1 MSELDRY
8 ILVEEYGET
17 VGTYLNSFSRQEPGY
32 FYTVELYEQIQNYY
46 EGEVPQEV
54 QEAFVQDPYRDY
66 ILENLQSHNWE
77 QFYKKLCSTFGIEL
91 ELWGTTPSED
101 VDFFTVRF
109 PGPLTSREK
118 KECEELAKFF
128 RYLPTF
134 YGSLVEFEP
143 EYTEKVDVTED
154 SYGFLY
160 HVMPLRDRDDLKDV
174 ESVEKNGFRLRS
186 GRLRHYEDPKTGKRR
201 VDKYRNFTPRVYAY
215 NIGRKLGKTEE
226 EQKRQFR
233 NLLRMKGLTWDK
245 CAIFAIDIQHF
256 PGNFYRDSVVS
267 AGNAVYTYQN
277 IPADRITRIH

>member
-1 MSELDRY
+1 MSELDGY

-46 EGEVPQEV
+46 GGEVPQEV
-54 QEAFVQDPYRDY
+54 QEAFVQDPHRDY
-66 ILENLQSHNWE
+66 ILENLQSHN
-77 QFYKKLCSTFGIEL
+77 
-91 ELWGTTPSED
+91 
-101 VDFFTVRF
+101 
-109 PGPLTSREK
+109 
-118 KECEELAKFF
+118 
-128 RYLPTF
+128 
-134 YGSLVEFEP
+134 
-143 EYTEKVDVTED
+143 TEKVDVTED

>member
-1 MSELDRY
+1 
-8 ILVEEYGET
+8 
-17 VGTYLNSFSRQEPGY
+17 
-32 FYTVELYEQIQNYY
+32 
-46 EGEVPQEV
+46 
-54 QEAFVQDPYRDY
+54 
-66 ILENLQSHNWE
+66 
-77 QFYKKLCSTFGIEL
+77 
-91 ELWGTTPSED
+91 
-101 VDFFTVRF
+101 
-109 PGPLTSREK
+109 
-118 KECEELAKFF
+118 
-128 RYLPTF
+128 
-134 YGSLVEFEP
+134 
-143 EYTEKVDVTED
+143 
-154 SYGFLY
+154 
-160 HVMPLRDRDDLKDV
+160 MPLRDRDDLKDV

>member
-1 MSELDRY
+1 MSELDRH

-17 VGTYLNSFSRQEPGY
+17 IGTFLNSFSRQEPGY

-46 EGEVPQEV
+46 GGEVPQEV
-54 QEAFVQDPYRDY
+54 QEAFVQDPHRDY

-91 ELWGTTPSED
+91 ELWGTTPSGD

-109 PGPLTSREK
+109 PRPLTSREK

-186 GRLRHYEDPKTGKRR
+186 GRLRHYEDPKTGKRK

-233 NLLRMKGLTWDK
+233 NLL
-245 CAIFAIDIQHF
+245 
-256 PGNFYRDSVVS
+256 
-267 AGNAVYTYQN
+267 
-277 IPADRITRIH
+277 